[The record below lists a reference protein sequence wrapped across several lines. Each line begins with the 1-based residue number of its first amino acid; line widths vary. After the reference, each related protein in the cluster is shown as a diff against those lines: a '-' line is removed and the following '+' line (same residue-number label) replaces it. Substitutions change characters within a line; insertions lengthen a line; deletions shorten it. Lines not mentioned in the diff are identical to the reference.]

1 MHEAERNMRPAFSF
15 PGGSRKRILSMLSLA
30 AAVIAMIELG
40 GYSAGAQDA
49 SVGPK
54 WEALVTPYLWVPWTD
69 VGVNPTNKLLPSASN
84 TIGFDQLANHLSWV
98 PFMGAAEFRNGPY
111 GIVFDYLH
119 APLRTGLSTPKIL
132 FGSAGVGSTV
142 DTGSV
147 TFLYRAIAQPNQY
160 LDVGAGTRVWG
171 FNTALSLNQGLLPA
185 VNVTSGGAWADPLIS
200 LRYHR
205 DLGDGFGAT
214 VYGDVGGFGLAAN
227 VDWQAVGTIDY
238 AWKSWIDLH
247 AGFRGLGFD
256 FSLPRAGVNM
266 TMYGPILAGTI
277 RF

>member
-1 MHEAERNMRPAFSF
+1 MHLNLDLLPRS
-15 PGGSRKRILSMLSLA
+15 ILPMLLRVVVLA
-30 AAVIAMIELG
+30 ALIG
-40 GYSAGAQDA
+40 TAGSPAQAQEA
-49 SVGPK
+49 SFGPK
-54 WEALVTPYLWVPWTD
+54 WEALVMPYLWMPWTD
-69 VGVNPTNKLLPSASN
+69 VGVSPTNKLLPSASN
-84 TIGFDQLANHLSWV
+84 TIGFDQLASHLSWV

-119 APLRTGLSTPKIL
+119 APVRTGLNTPKIL

-142 DTGSV
+142 DTGSM

-185 VNVTSGGAWADPLIS
+185 VSVTSGGTWADPLIS
-200 LRYHR
+200 VRYHR

-227 VDWQAVGTIDY
+227 VDWQAVATVDY

-256 FSLPRAGVNM
+256 YSLPRAGVNV